1 MKEIDTEMENEK
13 QTEAA
18 ARNSS
23 GEEPLVA
30 LEPGS
35 IAPEQLAELKER
47 AGKADE
53 HWDRL
58 LRTTADFDNFKK
70 RAAREKQD
78 AIKFANESLLQKLI
92 PVLDNF
98 DMALAATQT
107 SGKGDA
113 VQSLQTGVNIGNLCA
128 ALASLILLSWL
139 KFDDRV
145 VFLVGILPALLV
157 LWIRHAV
164 PEPEE
169 WKTAKQNAAEEQP
182 RFVHLFQGP
191 VRRITLT
198 VILVCAT
205 ALSGHWA
212 FMFWFPQQLRRLPDV
227 QTWTDTQRNGLA
239 STGLALVMIMSI
251 IGNFLAGYL
260 ARLFGYR
267 RAVSFMCLAYFISM
281 MATYSAGLMMRLTP
295 LRA

>member
-13 QTEAA
+13 QTGAA
-18 ARNSS
+18 TQNYST
-23 GEEPLVA
+23 EEPLVA

-47 AGKADE
+47 AAKADE

-113 VQSLQTGVNIGNLCA
+113 VQSLQTGVSMIYQQLKSALTEAGLEELDA
-128 ALASLILLSWL
+128 AD
-139 KFDDRV
+139 KPFDPNV
-145 VFLVGILPALLV
+145 HEAVSQKETAE
-157 LWIRHAV
+157 V
-164 PEPEE
+164 PEG
-169 WKTAKQNAAEEQP
+169 Q
-182 RFVHLFQGP
+182 V
-191 VRRITLT
+191 V
-198 VILVCAT
+198 
-205 ALSGHWA
+205 
-212 FMFWFPQQLRRLPDV
+212 QQLRKGYKFRDRLLRP
-227 QTWTDTQRNGLA
+227 A
-239 STGLALVMIMSI
+239 SVVVAKHP
-251 IGNFLAGYL
+251 A
-260 ARLFGYR
+260 
-267 RAVSFMCLAYFISM
+267 
-281 MATYSAGLMMRLTP
+281 
-295 LRA
+295 